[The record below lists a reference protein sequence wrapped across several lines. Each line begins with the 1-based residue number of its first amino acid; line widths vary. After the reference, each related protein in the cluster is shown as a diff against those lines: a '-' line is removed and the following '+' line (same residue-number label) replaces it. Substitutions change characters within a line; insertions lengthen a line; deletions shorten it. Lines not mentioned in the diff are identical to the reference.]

1 MKKLTLLL
9 ICLLLLSM
17 TACGERANTAPS
29 TAPTQPQTKTVYVHA
44 SITQE
49 YGSTTNRTEYLF
61 DSDNHVNQVVVYTN
75 GEETKR
81 HDVQCDENGNYVKW
95 ISDGSVTEYAYDDD
109 GNSLGMSL
117 YINNVLISSTAYTWE
132 NGLRT
137 SVTTTMDTQGMTQ
150 RILMTYGSSGRL
162 LRQDTYTADT
172 LSSYSIYA
180 TDENG
185 QISSVT
191 LYQPDGTLISTSTYI
206 RTSAMETITS
216 TLPDGTVSQTAVL
229 TYDSYGNL
237 LTQEIFD
244 QNGQSLFKETHTWKA
259 VTVPFDCPRASV

>member
-1 MKKLTLLL
+1 
-9 ICLLLLSM
+9 M
-17 TACGERANTAPS
+17 TACGENTDTTPS
-29 TAPTQPQTKTVYVHA
+29 TAPTQPPTKTVYVHA

-61 DSDNHVNQVVVYTN
+61 DLENHVNQVVIYTN

-81 HDVQCDENGNYVKW
+81 HGVLCDENGNYVKW
-95 ISDGSVTEYAYDDD
+95 ISDGSVTEYSYDDQ

-117 YINNVLISSTAYTWE
+117 YINDVLISTTAYTWE

-137 SVTTTMDTQGMTQ
+137 SVTTTMETQGMTQ
-150 RILMTYGSSGRL
+150 RILMTYDSSGRL

-185 QISSVT
+185 QVSSVA
-191 LYQPDGTLISTSTYI
+191 LYQPDGTLISTSTYV
-206 RTSAMETITS
+206 RTSTMETITS
-216 TLPDGTVSQTAVL
+216 TLPDGTVNQTAVL
-229 TYDSYGNL
+229 TYDQHGNL

-244 QNGQSLFKETHTWKA
+244 RNGQSISKETHTWRE
-259 VTVPFDCPRASV
+259 VIVPIDCPRASV